1 MKNTNNICNDMKKSL
16 LTLSM
21 LVCAMI
27 AYAKPPQLAVES
39 LFDGTYNGKKGIS
52 ITTVKSQNNYFR
64 EIEVRE
70 DNPALVRK
78 IDKLIEKDAE
88 RASNFTETYTEN
100 RHERVFQ
107 ISNNGKQINIGA
119 TRYLNKPRFELFIQ
133 GTPEAFK

>member
-1 MKNTNNICNDMKKSL
+1 MCVNMKKSI

-52 ITTVKSQNNYFR
+52 VTTVKSKNNYFR
-64 EIEVRE
+64 EIEIRE
-70 DNPALVRK
+70 DNPELLRK
-78 IDKLIEKDAE
+78 IERLIEKDVE
-88 RASNFTETYTEN
+88 RASNFTETHNEN

-107 ISNNGKQINIGA
+107 VPNNNTFINIGV
-119 TRYLNKPRFELFIQ
+119 TRRPSGKYLDLFIQ